1 MWPGDG
7 GPHEG
12 HASDKDAPI
21 FVIGYQRS
29 GTTLIQA
36 LLGAHPRIAAPPETY
51 FVSRVADQAEYLGD
65 LGDDANLSRALHEA
79 LNPPVDI
86 FAECGFDHDRLLAR
100 AMQGPRTYAALFD
113 TIMSDFAARAG
124 KQRWSEKSA
133 GQPIDAPY
141 GLFPDAQV
149 VHIVRDPRDVVASSL
164 HAPGLEPDA
173 TGIARGWRSFTVRAI
188 RRGFEVGPAQFLQI
202 RYEDLTRDPAAV
214 LRVVCA
220 FLGEEYDSVMLD
232 DPSLRSGTV
241 PAVAS
246 PWQARALTPVV
257 PAGEGG
263 WRQRLRRIDQVRV
276 NAVVGS
282 MLAPLGYQP
291 PSARAKVLG
300 LPLGVAETLRRT
312 WARIRPARPPL
323 TPEERYRV
331 TRSFLES
338 QAKKLEGDARNAS

>member
-1 MWPGDG
+1 MVVSPT
-7 GPHEG
+7 
-12 HASDKDAPI
+12 API

-51 FVSRVADQAEYLGD
+51 FFFRVADQAEYFGD
-65 LGDDANLSRALHEA
+65 LSGDANLSRALYEA
-79 LNPPVDI
+79 LNPPVDL
-86 FAECGFDHDRLLAR
+86 FADCGFDQDRLLAR
-100 AMQGPRTYAALFD
+100 AKEGPRTYAALFD

-133 GQPIDAPY
+133 GQPIDAAY
-141 GLFPDAQV
+141 SLFPDAQV
-149 VHIVRDPRDVVASSL
+149 VHMVRDPRDVVASSL
-164 HAPGLEPDA
+164 QAPGMEPDA
-173 TGIARGWRSFTVRAI
+173 TRIARGWRSFTLRTV

-220 FLGEEYDSVMLD
+220 FLGEEYDPVMLD
-232 DPSLRSGTV
+232 DQSRRGGTV

-246 PWQARALTPVV
+246 PWQARALTSVV
-257 PAGEGG
+257 PARVGG
-263 WRQRLRRIDQVRV
+263 WRERLQRIDQVRV

-282 MLAPLGYQP
+282 MLAPLGYEA
-291 PSARAKVLG
+291 PSARAKALG
-300 LPLGVAETLRRT
+300 LPLTVAERLRR
-312 WARIRPARPPL
+312 ARAWMRPVQPQL
-323 TPEERYRV
+323 TPEERYRA

-338 QAKKLEGDARNAS
+338 QAAKL